1 MQGYELENLIKYQY
15 YKDKESWEQTRDIM
29 WIVAQVN
36 SKKKLSSQDILTF
49 PWDSIETARRQSVT
63 NEEKVRLQRMVN
75 DDLELLN
82 NNL

>member
-36 SKKKLSSQDILTF
+36 SKKKLSSQDILQF
-49 PWDSIETARRQSVT
+49 AWDSIETARRQSVT
-63 NEEKVRLQRMVN
+63 NDEKERLEKMALN
-75 DDLELLN
+75 DIEILN